1 MTLRLRPEAEADIE
15 AIALY
20 ITEDSPAAAL
30 RWYDEIHGQ
39 CQRIADMP
47 GMGVLLDPKCERAC
61 APSPQEITWSSIAR
75 SRTARRSCALSMAH
89 GSGKNCFSQ
98 PIRTFDALARLGR
111 VRRKSFVKIDHSNEN
126 NSLERSVRE

>member
-20 ITEDSPAAAL
+20 TAEDSPAAAL

-47 GMGVLLDPKCERAC
+47 GVARPEVRAG
-61 APSPQEITWSSIAR
+61 
-75 SRTARRSCALSMAH
+75 L
-89 GSGKNCFSQ
+89 
-98 PIRTFDALARLGR
+98 RTFPLGNYLVLYRQIEDSAEIVRVIHGARQWQEL
-111 VRRKSFVKIDHSNEN
+111 
-126 NSLERSVRE
+126 L